1 MSEEKKIESLSD
13 ESLEK
18 IAGGITPELKAA
30 YACINGVYGN
40 GTERRLNLMR
50 AGYDP
55 DLVQGMVNSIM
66 AGYDKVAIDV
76 LNGAYGVGQ
85 ERILNLTRA
94 GYDAAAVQTL
104 VNHILWN

>member
-1 MSEEKKIESLSD
+1 MNKEEIVELAD
-13 ESLEK
+13 ETLGNVS
-18 IAGGITPELKAA
+18 GGMTANLKAA

-55 DLVQGMVNSIM
+55 DLVQGMVNSII

-76 LNGAYGVGQ
+76 INGAYGVGQ
-85 ERILNLTRA
+85 ARILNLTKA
-94 GYDAAAVQTL
+94 GYDANAVQTL
-104 VNHILWN
+104 VNHLLWN